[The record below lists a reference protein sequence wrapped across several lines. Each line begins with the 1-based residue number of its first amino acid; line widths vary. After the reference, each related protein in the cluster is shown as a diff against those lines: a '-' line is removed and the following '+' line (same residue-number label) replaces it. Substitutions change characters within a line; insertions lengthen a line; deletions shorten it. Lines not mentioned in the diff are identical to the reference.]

1 MRGYKV
7 DSQGRKTTFFNNELD
22 DKTKALIG
30 DIAPKKVAAPTQM
43 KVVEGASS
51 WNQAG
56 TFESKD
62 HTKWMRAWLEAKFR
76 DFMVDLPERKVGNSD
91 GAMLPHR
98 EEDQGHQG
106 RRVDGASAGKKKW
119 VLDVSFVLDWEFPLD
134 DARSGREGVD
144 DFSGCFLRRRG

>member
-62 HTKWMRAWLEAKFR
+62 HTKWAKAWL
-76 DFMVDLPERKVGNSD
+76 
-91 GAMLPHR
+91 GAPLSYRP
-98 EEDQGHQG
+98 Q
-106 RRVDGASAGKKKW
+106 ASAGCPGS
-119 VLDVSFVLDWEFPLD
+119 VSAEKL
-134 DARSGREGVD
+134 SIT
-144 DFSGCFLRRRG
+144 